1 MITNLEY
8 ELKKLIIS
16 ALDLEDFTPE
26 DIETESPLFGGDLGL
41 DSIDAL
47 ELGIAIKKKYNVSL
61 SAEDEDNRKYF
72 YSIKTLVDFINERV
86 ENIAVDSELV

>member
-1 MITNLEY
+1 MNTKLET
-8 ELKKLIIS
+8 ELKTLLIS

-26 DIETESPLFGGDLGL
+26 EIETEAPLFGGDLGL

-47 ELGIAIKKKYNVSL
+47 ELGIAIKKKYNVAL

-72 YSIKTLVDFINERV
+72 YSIKTLGDFIVERA
-86 ENIAVDSELV
+86 EK